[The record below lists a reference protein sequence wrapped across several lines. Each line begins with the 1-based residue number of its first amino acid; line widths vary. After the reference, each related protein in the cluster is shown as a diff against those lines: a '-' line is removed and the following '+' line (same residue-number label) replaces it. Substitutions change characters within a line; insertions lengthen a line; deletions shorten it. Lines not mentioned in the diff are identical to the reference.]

1 MYFLINYQ
9 PYIAII
15 GDIKGSKAIKNR
27 KEVQENLAMVLNEIN
42 DHYSDDIASRFMITL
57 GDEFQGLLLN
67 GTSVMKIISRIEG
80 RLDPVKLRFGIGV
93 GEITT
98 KINPYMAIGADGPGY
113 HKARAAIEYLK
124 ENEKRKQSSVSD
136 IRLEVEGENQ
146 EPQMFINTIFGL
158 MAALKA
164 SWTKRQR
171 EIIQDMLE
179 HRDNQTETAKRLNIK
194 QPTVSK
200 VLVTGNYYAYEEAF
214 DTVEKALG
222 EIG

>member
-15 GDIKGSKAIKNR
+15 GDIKGSKSIKNR

>member
-67 GTSVMKIISRIEG
+67 GTSVMNIISRIEG

-164 SWTKRQR
+164 SWTNRQR

-179 HRDNQTETAKRLNIK
+179 HRDNQTETAIRLNIK

>member
-146 EPQMFINTIFGL
+146 EPQMFINTILGL

-200 VLVTGNYYAYEEAF
+200 VLVTGNYYAYEGAF
-214 DTVEKALG
+214 DTVEKVLG

>member
-15 GDIKGSKAIKNR
+15 GDIKGSKAIENR

-42 DHYSDDIASRFMITL
+42 DHYSDEIASRFMITL

-124 ENEKRKQSSVSD
+124 ENEKRKQSGVSD
-136 IRLEVEGENQ
+136 IRLELEGENQ
-146 EPQMFINTIFGL
+146 EPQIFINTIFGL

-164 SWTKRQR
+164 SWTNRQR

-179 HRDNQTETAKRLNIK
+179 HRNNQTETAKRLNIK

-214 DTVEKALG
+214 DTIEKALG

>member
-42 DHYSDDIASRFMITL
+42 DHYSDEIASRFMITL

-164 SWTKRQR
+164 SWTNRQR

>member
-15 GDIKGSKAIKNR
+15 GDIKGSKAIQNR
-27 KEVQENLAMVLNEIN
+27 KEVQENLTMVLNEIN

-67 GTSVMKIISRIEG
+67 GTSVMKIITRIEG

-113 HKARAAIEYLK
+113 HKARVAIEYLK

-146 EPQMFINTIFGL
+146 EPQMFINTIFGF
-158 MAALKA
+158 MTALKA
-164 SWTKRQR
+164 SWTNRQR
-171 EIIQDMLE
+171 EITQDMLE

>member
-113 HKARAAIEYLK
+113 HKARSAIEYLK

-200 VLVTGNYYAYEEAF
+200 VLVTGNYYAYEGAF
-214 DTVEKALG
+214 DTVEKVLG